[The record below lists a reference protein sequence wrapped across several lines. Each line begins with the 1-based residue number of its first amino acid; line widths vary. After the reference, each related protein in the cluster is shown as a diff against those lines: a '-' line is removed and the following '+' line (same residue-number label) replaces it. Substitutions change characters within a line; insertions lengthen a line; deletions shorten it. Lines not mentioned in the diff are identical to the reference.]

1 MKDSIY
7 GKTFMELWKELQK
20 TDDGNWTYV
29 TKNFD
34 DGYAGSDFSRLPY
47 NLEICYYS
55 DDDEG
60 TGSVVLEV
68 RDIGN
73 PNYLDYEITFAVTGA
88 GVIDTAGT
96 PDFFGKKEA
105 EWKKEK

>member
-1 MKDSIY
+1 
-7 GKTFMELWKELQK
+7 MELWKELQK

-29 TKNFD
+29 TKTYD

-68 RDIGN
+68 EDDDFILQIGN
-73 PNYLDYEITFAVTGA
+73 PNHYDYKITWAVKRVGTLDEA
-88 GVIDTAGT
+88 GEPGI
-96 PDFFGKKEA
+96 FGGHK
-105 EWKKEK
+105 